1 MQMNET
7 PETPA
12 ERVARWRAAQTPE
25 AIAER
30 REAWQLGANMARKEL
45 NRRRSYAADL
55 YFELMASGAVPK
67 FSYRE
72 VLEAKYPEDL
82 AEYDEKHK
90 GTS

>member
-1 MQMNET
+1 
-7 PETPA
+7 
-12 ERVARWRAAQTPE
+12 
-25 AIAER
+25 
-30 REAWQLGANMARKEL
+30 MARKEL

-55 YFELMASGAVPK
+55 YYELMASGAVPK

-82 AEYDEKHK
+82 PEYDEKHK